1 MSKVSQELYKTSNR
15 IKLNKI
21 SQELDDI
28 KNKTNAQHKKHKKHK
43 KHNEVE
49 QKILSKL
56 EDILEKLTQIKKE
69 T

>member
-1 MSKVSQELYKTSNR
+1 MSKISQELYKTSNR

-28 KNKTNAQHKKHKKHK
+28 KNKTNAQHKKHKKH
-43 KHNEVE
+43 NEVE

>member
-1 MSKVSQELYKTSNR
+1 MSKISQELYKNSNR

-28 KNKTNAQHKKHKKHK
+28 KNKTNAQHKKHK